1 MLKDVFYLIPQA
13 HSRDRLRVR
22 KDTLEKIISMHG
34 IFPHFLETVQ
44 AFGLRTRDGDNTWS
58 NFHFRKL
65 MSEEG
70 FQICYTIRFFERNH
84 RDLGDPWSP
93 RQMGVYQR
101 FHASTQR
108 TIWVMI
114 KPPQRLQD
122 ILEEKIGAIHG
133 FKSLANTQFLL
144 FHLAILSF
152 SLVNWE
158 EYVSAQRIKLEA
170 YEGTS
175 FFSDVDCH
183 DANDYKLGFDD
194 RQNLQRLRGKL
205 VKATAILDAAILLGE
220 KLKGFVERVAP
231 AGLDVTIQETIE
243 LELEDYLSEANYHRQ
258 CLIIL
263 QQRAI
268 DTATLILDILQRRQ
282 GNTSLRSAVAN
293 EAAVKTMMNIAVMGE
308 IEHEVEKK
316 TAVNI
321 RALTFVATL
330 YLPASLLAGIFSSQL
345 LVDNKEGTMA
355 VSPELW
361 KFIVVL
367 IPMVAV
373 TLALVIAFQIIW
385 SRDKHVKRFDV
396 KGEESV
402 VLAGAQVLAPGE
414 AMN

>member
-1 MLKDVFYLIPQA
+1 
-13 HSRDRLRVR
+13 
-22 KDTLEKIISMHG
+22 
-34 IFPHFLETVQ
+34 
-44 AFGLRTRDGDNTWS
+44 
-58 NFHFRKL
+58 
-65 MSEEG
+65 
-70 FQICYTIRFFERNH
+70 
-84 RDLGDPWSP
+84 
-93 RQMGVYQR
+93 MGVYQR

-133 FKSLANTQFLL
+133 FKPLANAQFLL
-144 FHLAILSF
+144 FHLSILSF

-183 DANDYKLGFDD
+183 DTNDYKLGFDD
-194 RQNLQRLRGKL
+194 RQNLQCLRGKL

-220 KLKGFVERVAP
+220 KLKGLVERVAP

-282 GNTSLRSAVAN
+282 GNTSLRSAFAN
-293 EAAVKTMMNIAVMGE
+293 EAAVRTMMNIAVMGE

-385 SRDKHVKRFDV
+385 SRDNHIKRLDV
-396 KGEESV
+396 KGEEAG
-402 VLAGAQVLAPGE
+402 VLTGAQAEAPGE
-414 AMN
+414 AMD